1 VTHCS
6 LAFAPFL
13 CYAFYMTI
21 EQTIEIPSDHRLV
34 LELPYELPIGRARVE
49 LTVTPEK
56 REFVAEGKSAFGCLH
71 RFATPLKIPGEE
83 GAWAQ
88 AVIEKYAQN

>member
-1 VTHCS
+1 
-6 LAFAPFL
+6 
-13 CYAFYMTI
+13 MTI
-21 EQTIEIPSDHRLV
+21 QQTIEIPSDHRLV

-56 REFVAEGKSAFGCLH
+56 RKPIADGKSAFGCLH
-71 RFATPLKIPGEE
+71 RFAAPTKISGEK

>member
-1 VTHCS
+1 
-6 LAFAPFL
+6 
-13 CYAFYMTI
+13 MTI

-56 REFVAEGKSAFGCLH
+56 KESIADGKSAFGCLH
-71 RFATPLKIPGEE
+71 QFASPLNLSGEK
-83 GAWAQ
+83 GAWSQ

>member
-1 VTHCS
+1 
-6 LAFAPFL
+6 
-13 CYAFYMTI
+13 MTI

-34 LELPYELPIGRARVE
+34 LDLPYELPIGRARVE

-56 REFVAEGKSAFGCLH
+56 KELVADGKSAFGCLH
-71 RFATPLKIPGEE
+71 QFAVPSKISDEKE
-83 GAWAQ
+83 AWSQ